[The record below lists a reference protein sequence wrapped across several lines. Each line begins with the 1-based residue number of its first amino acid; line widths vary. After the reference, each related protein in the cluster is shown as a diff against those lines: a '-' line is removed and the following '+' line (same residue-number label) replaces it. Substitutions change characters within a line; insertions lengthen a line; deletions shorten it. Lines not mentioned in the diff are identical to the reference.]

1 VLLGGT
7 WDFLFLGEKKKEFTH
22 PEGTPGRQ
30 REHRVEKSEEEI
42 WRGGIVRT
50 RLSSPAAGKG
60 RGTLEFILDLMVDRE
75 PDRAEQVP
83 PLQWTVGV
91 WDNCAV
97 ANAKISSDRMRVT
110 VLGSGTSMG
119 VPTLGCHCVVCES
132 ADAHDK
138 RLRPSLLLSRGEQNV
153 VIDTTPDF
161 RTQALRAGIDRLD
174 AVFLTHGHAD
184 HILGFDDL
192 RPYNFKQRAAMP
204 VYGNEETFR
213 ILRRAFAY
221 VFDDKPTLSSIP
233 SVKLHVVKE
242 PFELMGVRFVP
253 VPLVHGE
260 MEVLGY
266 RFGRAAYLT
275 DFSRL
280 PDSSAALLEGL
291 DDLILD
297 ALRDVPH
304 PMHMTVEQSLALID
318 RLKPKRAWF
327 THIAHDLAH
336 AATNERLRKAGYPQ
350 VQLAYDGLTFEVRTE
365 ARGVGVRPAGGL
377 RVFTSGE
384 AWAETFGEEN
394 EEKTRG
400 ETKGA
405 APTENSTPRAQPG
418 MAVPQEA
425 GRGRGSVIAIG
436 NFDGIHLGHQRVLE
450 FSIGLAKQSRAVA
463 TALTF
468 EPPPLKVLRPEA
480 APPRISTNE
489 QRVEWFGALGM
500 EAAVVLPFTMELA
513 KLSPEDFVDE
523 ILVAQLQVR
532 AVVVGDNFRFGHKQA
547 GSVKLLRELGMRDGF
562 DVIVHEPVVVDGEI
576 VSSTVIRKLIAEGE
590 VTRAARML
598 GRAFALTGEVVAG
611 TGTGRK
617 FTFPT
622 LNLRPE
628 QELLPARGVYITR
641 TVLEG
646 EPNSHRSVTNVGM
659 RPTFNGTGLTVET
672 HLLDYSGNFSPKR
685 IEVRFWKKL
694 REEKKFG
701 GVEELKAQI
710 AKDIARANGFFSKLR
725 KVRGKR
731 LAGMRE

>member
-1 VLLGGT
+1 MFDRKRKRAGPFGSA
-7 WDFLFLGEKKKEFTH
+7 
-22 PEGTPGRQ
+22 EGKQ
-30 REHRVEKSEEEI
+30 
-42 WRGGIVRT
+42 
-50 RLSSPAAGKG
+50 A
-60 RGTLEFILDLMVDRE
+60 
-75 PDRAEQVP
+75 P
-83 PLQWTVGV
+83 PLQWEVGV

-97 ANAKISSDRMRVT
+97 AIAEMSSNKLRVT

-119 VPTLGCHCVVCES
+119 VPTLGCHCAVCES
-132 ADAHDK
+132 ADPHDK
-138 RLRPSLLLSRGEQNV
+138 RLRPSLLLSRGEHNV

-174 AVFLTHGHAD
+174 AVILTHGHAD

-204 VYGNEETFR
+204 VYGSEETFR
-213 ILRRAFAY
+213 VVRRAFAY

-233 SVKLHVVKE
+233 SVNLHVVKG
-242 PFELMGVRFVP
+242 PFEVMGARFVP

-260 MEVLGY
+260 MEVLGF

-275 DFSRL
+275 DFSKL
-280 PDSSAALLEGL
+280 PEESTALLAGL

-318 RLKPKRAWF
+318 KLKPKRAWF

-336 AATNERLRKAGYPQ
+336 AATNERLRKLGYPQ
-350 VQLAYDGLTFEVRTE
+350 VQLAYDGLTFEVETE
-365 ARGVGVRPAGGL
+365 ARAVEVRTTGGMA
-377 RVFTSGE
+377 VFTSAAE
-384 AWAETFGEEN
+384 WARLFGGSELRVDGSKLQVSEKSTGRRAPSE
-394 EEKTRG
+394 EEKVQRRD
-400 ETKGA
+400 A
-405 APTENSTPRAQPG
+405 ENAEEMQR
-418 MAVPQEA
+418 
-425 GRGRGSVIAIG
+425 RGRGSVIAIG
-436 NFDGIHLGHQRVLE
+436 NFDGIHLGHQRLLE
-450 FSIGLAKQSRAVA
+450 FCMGLAKESGAVA

-468 EPPPLKVLRPEA
+468 EPPPLKVLRPES
-480 APPRISTNE
+480 APLRISTNE
-489 QRVEWFGALGM
+489 QRLEWFAALGM
-500 EAAVVLPFTMELA
+500 EAAVVLPFTMELSRLA
-513 KLSPEDFVDE
+513 PEEFVEE
-523 ILVAQLQVR
+523 ILVRQLQVR

-547 GSVKLLRELGMRDGF
+547 GDVKFLRELGMRDGF
-562 DVIVHEPVVVDGEI
+562 DVIVHEPVVVDGEV
-576 VSSTVIRKLIAEGE
+576 VSSTAIRKLIAEGE

-598 GRAFALTGEVVAG
+598 GRAFALTGEVVPG

-646 EPNSHRSVTNVGM
+646 EPSSHRSVTNVGI

-694 REEKKFG
+694 REEKKFAG
-701 GVEELKAQI
+701 PEELKAQI
-710 AKDIARANGFFSKLR
+710 VKDIRKANAFFARLR
-725 KVRGKR
+725 KVKGKR
-731 LAGMRE
+731 LAGTRD

>member
-1 VLLGGT
+1 
-7 WDFLFLGEKKKEFTH
+7 
-22 PEGTPGRQ
+22 
-30 REHRVEKSEEEI
+30 
-42 WRGGIVRT
+42 
-50 RLSSPAAGKG
+50 
-60 RGTLEFILDLMVDRE
+60 MVTGNE
-75 PDRAEQVP
+75 
-83 PLQWTVGV
+83 
-91 WDNCAV
+91 
-97 ANAKISSDRMRVT
+97 RMRVA

-119 VPTLGCHCVVCES
+119 VPTLGCHCAVCES

-138 RLRPSLLLSRGEQNV
+138 RLRPSLLLSRSERNV

-174 AVFLTHGHAD
+174 AVILTHGHAD

-192 RPYNFKQRAAMP
+192 RPYNFRPYNFRQRAAMP

-213 ILRRAFAY
+213 IVRRTFAY
-221 VFDDKPTLSSIP
+221 AFDEKPTLSSIP
-233 SVKLHVVKE
+233 SVKLHVVKG
-242 PFELMGVRFVP
+242 PFDVMGVRFVP

-327 THIAHDLAH
+327 THIAHDLPH

-350 VQLAYDGLTFEVRTE
+350 VQLAYDGLTFEVETE
-365 ARGVGVRPAGGL
+365 ARAAEVRTAGGI
-377 RVFTSGE
+377 RVFSSGAE
-384 AWAETFGEEN
+384 WAAVFGEEKTGGDLTQRSQRKRA
-394 EEKTRG
+394 EFAEK
-400 ETKGA
+400 E
-405 APTENSTPRAQPG
+405 
-418 MAVPQEA
+418 
-425 GRGRGSVIAIG
+425 GRGSVIAIG
-436 NFDGIHLGHQRVLE
+436 NFDGIHLGHQRLLE
-450 FSIGLAKQSRAVA
+450 YCIALAKESGAVA

-468 EPPPLKVLRPEA
+468 EPPPLKVLRPEV

-489 QRVEWFGALGM
+489 QRLEWFAALGM
-500 EAAVVLPFTMELA
+500 EAAVVLPFTMELSRLA
-513 KLSPEDFVDE
+513 PEEFVDE
-523 ILVAQLQVR
+523 ILVRQLQVR

-547 GSVKLLRELGMRDGF
+547 GDVKFLRELGMRDGF
-562 DVIVHEPVVVDGEI
+562 DVIVHEPVVVDGKI
-576 VSSTVIRKLIAEGE
+576 VSSTVIRKMIAEGE

-598 GRAFALTGEVVAG
+598 RRAFALTGEVVAG

-622 LNLRPE
+622 LNLRAE
-628 QELLPARGVYITR
+628 QELLPAKGVYITR
-641 TVLEG
+641 TVMEG
-646 EPNSHRSVTNVGM
+646 EPSSHRSVTNVGM

-694 REEKKFG
+694 REERKFG
-701 GVEELKAQI
+701 GPEELKAQI
-710 AKDIARANGFFSKLR
+710 AKDIARANGFFARLR
-725 KVRGKR
+725 RERAKR
-731 LAGMRE
+731 LAGARE

>member
-1 VLLGGT
+1 MSN
-7 WDFLFLGEKKKEFTH
+7 E
-22 PEGTPGRQ
+22 
-30 REHRVEKSEEEI
+30 
-42 WRGGIVRT
+42 
-50 RLSSPAAGKG
+50 
-60 RGTLEFILDLMVDRE
+60 
-75 PDRAEQVP
+75 
-83 PLQWTVGV
+83 
-91 WDNCAV
+91 
-97 ANAKISSDRMRVT
+97 RMRVT

-119 VPTLGCHCVVCES
+119 VPTLGCHCAVCES
-132 ADAHDK
+132 ADEQDK
-138 RLRPSLLLSRGEQNV
+138 RFRPSLLLSRGEQNV

-174 AVFLTHGHAD
+174 AVILTHGHAD

-204 VYGNEETFR
+204 VYGSEETFR
-213 ILRRAFAY
+213 VVRRAFAY

-233 SVKLHVVKE
+233 SVKLHVVKG
-242 PFELMGVRFVP
+242 PFEVMGVRFVP

-260 MEVLGY
+260 MEVLGF

-280 PDSSAALLEGL
+280 PEASAGLLEGL

-318 RLKPKRAWF
+318 KLKPKRAWF
-327 THIAHDLAH
+327 THIAHELGH

-350 VQLAYDGLTFEVRTE
+350 VQLAYDGLTFEVETE
-365 ARGVGVRPAGGL
+365 AAGAEVRSAGGML
-377 RVFTSGE
+377 VFSSGE
-384 AWAETFGEEN
+384 EWAAAFGGGRKNLSQRTQRKSTEST
-394 EEKTRG
+394 EK
-400 ETKGA
+400 
-405 APTENSTPRAQPG
+405 S
-418 MAVPQEA
+418 
-425 GRGRGSVIAIG
+425 GRGSVIAIG
-436 NFDGIHLGHQRVLE
+436 NFDGIHLGHQKLLE
-450 FSIGLAKQSRAVA
+450 FCIGLGRESGAVA

-468 EPPPLKVLRPEA
+468 EPPPLKVLRPET

-489 QRVEWFGALGM
+489 QRLEWFGALGM

-513 KLSPEDFVDE
+513 KLAPEDFVDE
-523 ILVAQLQVR
+523 ILARQLQVR

-547 GSVKLLRELGMRDGF
+547 GDVKFLRELGMRDGF

-598 GRAFALTGEVVAG
+598 GRAFALTGEVVTG

-628 QELLPARGVYITR
+628 QELLPAKGVYITR

-646 EPNSHRSVTNVGM
+646 EPSSHRSVTNVGM

-694 REEKKFG
+694 REEKKFSG
-701 GVEELKAQI
+701 AEELKAQI
-710 AKDIARANGFFSKLR
+710 AKDIGKANEFFAKLR
-725 KVRGKR
+725 KMRAKR
-731 LAGMRE
+731 LAGTRD

>member
-1 VLLGGT
+1 MGDMG
-7 WDFLFLGEKKKEFTH
+7 
-22 PEGTPGRQ
+22 
-30 REHRVEKSEEEI
+30 SE
-42 WRGGIVRT
+42 
-50 RLSSPAAGKG
+50 
-60 RGTLEFILDLMVDRE
+60 
-75 PDRAEQVP
+75 
-83 PLQWTVGV
+83 
-91 WDNCAV
+91 
-97 ANAKISSDRMRVT
+97 RMRVT
-110 VLGSGTSMG
+110 VMGSGTSMG
-119 VPTLGCHCVVCES
+119 VPTLGCHCAVCES
-132 ADAHDK
+132 ADPHDK

-174 AVFLTHGHAD
+174 AVLLTHGHAD

-192 RPYNFKQRAAMP
+192 RPYNFKQRVAMP

-213 ILRRAFAY
+213 IVRRAFAY
-221 VFDDKPTLSSIP
+221 VFDGKPTLSSIP
-233 SVKLHVVKE
+233 SVTLHVVKG
-242 PFELMGVRFVP
+242 PFEVMGVRFVP

-280 PDSSAALLEGL
+280 PEESAALLEGL

-318 RLKPKRAWF
+318 KLKPKRAWF
-327 THIAHDLAH
+327 THIAHDLPH
-336 AATNERLRKAGYPQ
+336 AATNERLQKAGYPN
-350 VQLAYDGLTFEVRTE
+350 VKLAYDGLTFEVETE
-365 ARGVGVRPAGGL
+365 ARAVEVRSAGGL

-384 AWAETFGEEN
+384 EWALTFGGERER
-394 EEKTRG
+394 KTGGDLTQSSQR
-400 ETKGA
+400 K
-405 APTENSTPRAQPG
+405 RAED
-418 MAVPQEA
+418 AKKS
-425 GRGRGSVIAIG
+425 GRGSVIAIG
-436 NFDGIHLGHQRVLE
+436 NFDGIHLGHQRLLE
-450 FSIGLAKQSRAVA
+450 YCIGLAKESGAVA

-468 EPPPLKVLRPEA
+468 EPPPLKVLRPEV

-489 QRVEWFGALGM
+489 QRLEWFGALGM

-523 ILVAQLQVR
+523 ILVRQLQVR
-532 AVVVGDNFRFGHKQA
+532 AVVVGDNFRFGHRQA
-547 GSVKLLRELGMRDGF
+547 GDVKFLRELGMRDGF
-562 DVIVHEPVVVDGEI
+562 DVVVHEPVVVDGEI

-628 QELLPARGVYITR
+628 QELLPARGVYVTR

-672 HLLDYSGNFSPKR
+672 HLLDYSGNFSPKK

-694 REEKKFG
+694 REEKKFVG
-701 GVEELKAQI
+701 PEELKAQI
-710 AKDIARANGFFSKLR
+710 AKDIQKANEFFTRLR
-725 KVRGKR
+725 KVRAKR
-731 LAGMRE
+731 LAGTRD

>member
-1 VLLGGT
+1 MAIT
-7 WDFLFLGEKKKEFTH
+7 KMND
-22 PEGTPGRQ
+22 GRL
-30 REHRVEKSEEEI
+30 
-42 WRGGIVRT
+42 
-50 RLSSPAAGKG
+50 RL
-60 RGTLEFILDLMVDRE
+60 
-75 PDRAEQVP
+75 
-83 PLQWTVGV
+83 
-91 WDNCAV
+91 
-97 ANAKISSDRMRVT
+97 T

-119 VPTLGCHCVVCES
+119 VPTLGCHCTVCES

-161 RTQALRAGIDRLD
+161 RTQALRGGIDRLD
-174 AVFLTHGHAD
+174 AVILTHGHAD

-192 RPYNFKQRAAMP
+192 RPFNFKQRAAMP
-204 VYGNEETFR
+204 VYGSEETFR
-213 ILRRAFAY
+213 VVRRAFAY
-221 VFDDKPTLSSIP
+221 VFDEKPTLSSIP
-233 SVKLHVVKE
+233 SVKLNLIKG

-260 MEVLGY
+260 MEVLGF

-275 DFSRL
+275 DFSKL
-280 PDSSAALLEGL
+280 PEASAALLEGL

-327 THIAHDLAH
+327 THIAHELGH

-350 VQLAYDGLTFEVRTE
+350 VQLAYDGLTFEVEVTSGEWRVASE
-365 ARGVGVRPAGGL
+365 KQKAPGRMA
-377 RVFTSGE
+377 VFTSAE
-384 AWAETFGEEN
+384 EWAAAFGGNKSKVQSSKSRVPDKASEKEIAQLRDAEN
-394 EEKTRG
+394 AE
-400 ETKGA
+400 GA
-405 APTENSTPRAQPG
+405 QRR
-418 MAVPQEA
+418 V
-425 GRGRGSVIAIG
+425 RGSVIAIG
-436 NFDGIHLGHQRVLE
+436 NFDGIHLGHQRLLQQC
-450 FSIGLAKQSRAVA
+450 IGLGRESGAVA

-468 EPPPLKVLRPEA
+468 EPLPQKVLRPES
-480 APPRISTNE
+480 APLRISTNE
-489 QRVEWFGALGM
+489 QRLEWFGALGM
-500 EAAVVLPFTMELA
+500 EAAVVLPFTMELSRLA
-513 KLSPEDFVDE
+513 PDEFVDE
-523 ILVAQLQVR
+523 ILVRQLQVR

-547 GSVKLLRELGMRDGF
+547 GDVKFLRELGMRDGF
-562 DVIVHEPVVVDGEI
+562 DVIVHEPVVVDGKI
-576 VSSTVIRKLIAEGE
+576 VSSTVIRKLIAGGD

-622 LNLRPE
+622 LNLRAE

-641 TVLEG
+641 TVMEG
-646 EPNSHRSVTNVGM
+646 EPSSHRSVTNVGM

-694 REEKKFG
+694 REEKKFAG
-701 GVEELKAQI
+701 PEELRAQI
-710 AKDIARANGFFSKLR
+710 AKDIARANGFFARLR
-725 KVRGKR
+725 RERTKKV
-731 LAGMRE
+731 AGTRD

>member
-1 VLLGGT
+1 MS
-7 WDFLFLGEKKKEFTH
+7 
-22 PEGTPGRQ
+22 
-30 REHRVEKSEEEI
+30 SE
-42 WRGGIVRT
+42 
-50 RLSSPAAGKG
+50 RL
-60 RGTLEFILDLMVDRE
+60 
-75 PDRAEQVP
+75 
-83 PLQWTVGV
+83 
-91 WDNCAV
+91 
-97 ANAKISSDRMRVT
+97 RVT

-119 VPTLGCHCVVCES
+119 VPTLGCHCAVCES
-132 ADAHDK
+132 SDAHDK

-174 AVFLTHGHAD
+174 AVILTHGHAD

-192 RPYNFKQRAAMP
+192 RPFNFKQRAAMP

-213 ILRRAFAY
+213 VIRRAFAY
-221 VFDDKPTLSSIP
+221 VFDEKPTLSSIP
-233 SVKLHVVKE
+233 SVKLHVVKG
-242 PFELMGVRFVP
+242 PFEVMGVRFVP

-280 PDSSAALLEGL
+280 PEASAALLEGL

-318 RLKPKRAWF
+318 KLKPKRAWF

-336 AATNERLRKAGYPQ
+336 AATNERLRKAGYPH
-350 VQLAYDGLTFEVRTE
+350 VQLAYDGLRFEVDEEVASGPSAELRASEWRVASETERT
-365 ARGVGVRPAGGL
+365 GKGL
-377 RVFTSGE
+377 RVFNSATDWAAVFGAVASNERRMASKTKKQELTQRAPRAAENAEKSGGLE
-384 AWAETFGEEN
+384 AFDR
-394 EEKTRG
+394 KSPPLK
-400 ETKGA
+400 TKGG
-405 APTENSTPRAQPG
+405 APSSSIGQSLPIENPG
-418 MAVPQEA
+418 AP
-425 GRGRGSVIAIG
+425 GSGSVIAIG
-436 NFDGIHLGHQRVLE
+436 NFDGIHLGHQRLLQHC
-450 FSIGLAKQSRAVA
+450 IGLGKESGAVA

-468 EPPPLKVLRPEA
+468 EPLPQKVLRPES
-480 APPRISTNE
+480 APLRISTNE
-489 QRVEWFGALGM
+489 QRLEWFAALGM
-500 EAAVVLPFTMELA
+500 EAAVVLPFTMELSRLA
-513 KLSPEDFVDE
+513 PDEFVDE
-523 ILVAQLQVR
+523 ILVRQLKVR

-547 GSVKLLRELGMRDGF
+547 GDVKFLRELGMRDGF
-562 DVIVHEPVVVDGEI
+562 DVIVHEPVVVDGRI
-576 VSSTVIRKLIAEGE
+576 VSSTVIRKFIAGGD

-598 GRAFALTGEVVAG
+598 GRAFALTGEVVPG

-622 LNLRPE
+622 LNLRAE
-628 QELLPARGVYITR
+628 QELLPARGVYVTR
-641 TVLEG
+641 TVMEG
-646 EPNSHRSVTNVGM
+646 EPSSHRSVTNVGM

-701 GVEELKAQI
+701 GPEELKAQI
-710 AKDIARANGFFSKLR
+710 AKDIARANGFFARLR
-725 KVRGKR
+725 RERAKR
-731 LAGMRE
+731 LAGARD